1 MLRHRR
7 PPPSPGAV
15 GDEHDALHLPDVVVA
30 EDTDVGVGEGLLG
43 LLELGVH
50 GTPGLASVQRNMGVN
65 RPQLHPVVMHLILR
79 PLQTLPKPQVLDR
92 RLTGRPASG
101 GLEPLE
107 WSN

>member
-50 GTPGLASVQRNMGVN
+50 GTPGLASVQRNMGIN
-65 RPQLHPVVMHLILR
+65 RPQL
-79 PLQTLPKPQVLDR
+79 DR
-92 RLTGRPASG
+92 EYEHTNLFMNFIYLLSC
-101 GLEPLE
+101 
-107 WSN
+107 SNKNSSY